1 MSIFQ
6 KNSDMTPFNIS
17 FAGAGRVGTAL
28 CKEMYQAGFKI
39 DLIVSVSPENGKSLA
54 KSCNSRWSS
63 ELVYPDH
70 TDILIVAVP
79 DQKLKEVL
87 HNISCKPET
96 LVIHT
101 AGSIGIDDFPE
112 HIKRKGVLYPLQTFS
127 KDRNVSFKGLPFFIE
142 ASDEQSLAVLKQ
154 LAETIGGKAQYADSE
169 HRRMIHLAAV
179 FICNFTNHMLTQGQD
194 IASKA
199 GFPFDLLEP
208 LLKETISKALDI
220 GPGRAQTGPAVRNDQ
235 ITIEKHLELLS
246 FSPDMQRLYNEITR
260 SIIQYYKIL

>member
-28 CKEMYQAGFKI
+28 CKEMYQAGLVI
-39 DLIVSVSPENGKSLA
+39 DLIVSVSSENGESLA
-54 KSCNSRWSS
+54 TACNAKWSS
-63 ELVYPDH
+63 DLVFPDQ

-87 HNISCKPET
+87 QNIACKPET
-96 LVIHT
+96 LVVHT

-112 HIKRKGVLYPLQTFS
+112 HIKRKGVFYPLQTFS
-127 KDRNVSFKGLPFFIE
+127 KERKVNFKGLPFLIE
-142 ASDEQSLAVLKQ
+142 ASDENSLAELKQ
-154 LAETIGGKAQYADSE
+154 LAETMGGKTHYTDSE
-169 HRRMIHLAAV
+169 RRRMIHLAGV
-179 FICNFTNHMLTQGQD
+179 FICNFPNYMLTQGQD

-208 LLKETISKALDI
+208 LLKETISKAIDI
-220 GPGRAQTGPAVRNDQ
+220 GPGKAQTGPAVRNDQ
-235 ITIEKHLELLS
+235 ITIEKHRELLS
-246 FSPDMQRLYNEITR
+246 FSPEKLRLYNEITR
-260 SIIQYYKIL
+260 SIIQYHNKS